1 MKRVN
6 ECNYT
11 GYDFGASYP
20 DSTCIE
26 GYLWDLDSG
35 GTDGEGNVFLDDGGD
50 IPCPSCNLPKW
61 TRWMAEDWEGCGFD
75 SVEHPLT
82 TKMVK
87 NPLRGLPSNLRR
99 RAMRYWRSGR
109 RQAIKEALQEG

>member
-1 MKRVN
+1 MEQVN
-6 ECNYT
+6 GCGYT
-11 GYDFGASYP
+11 GYEFGASYP

-35 GTDGEGNVFLDDGGD
+35 GSDDNGGVYLDSGGD
-50 IPCPSCNLPKW
+50 MPCPKCNLAKYV
-61 TRWMAEDWEGCGFD
+61 RSMADYYENEGFL

-87 NPLRGLPSNLRR
+87 NALSQFNSRAR
-99 RAMRYWRSGR
+99 RAAKRHWRAGRKAAIQEAMR
-109 RQAIKEALQEG
+109 EG